1 MNSTKSEQKISNKIN
16 IFKPIRATARELN
29 QMAENELQILSLI
42 KRGNLHFAPQILM
55 AKKFKGLF
63 FISFY

>member
-42 KRGNLHFAPQILM
+42 KRDNLHLAPQILI

-63 FISFY
+63 FIYFY